1 MKWALTQEITQMLQE
16 IFVEVQETWVESRKR
31 GLVSRK
37 QKQIQEMTSEC
48 TILAK
53 NISIYLKM
61 SPGNQLLFQGI
72 GQLVPGNVLGG
83 PENDVT
89 EYIQVLYYSGGCTSS
104 ALNTKRG

>member
-1 MKWALTQEITQMLQE
+1 
-16 IFVEVQETWVESRKR
+16 
-31 GLVSRK
+31 
-37 QKQIQEMTSEC
+37 
-48 TILAK
+48 
-53 NISIYLKM
+53 M

-72 GQLVPGNVLGG
+72 GPLVPGNVLGG

>member
-1 MKWALTQEITQMLQE
+1 M
-16 IFVEVQETWVESRKR
+16 
-31 GLVSRK
+31 K

>member
-16 IFVEVQETWVESRKR
+16 IFIEV
-31 GLVSRK
+31 
-37 QKQIQEMTSEC
+37 
-48 TILAK
+48 K